1 MSTGILSLK
10 IALKQKCNDK
20 LREVNLC
27 LADLNCCFLLKC
39 KIENKNNENRKV
51 IETNKKKE
59 VNEKQSEVLE
69 VNEEVNEVS

>member
-1 MSTGILSLK
+1 MSTRILSLN

-20 LREVNLC
+20 LREVNLR
-27 LADLNCCFLLKC
+27 LADFHCCFLSKC

-51 IETNKKKE
+51 IETNKKE

-69 VNEEVNEVS
+69 LNEEVNEVS